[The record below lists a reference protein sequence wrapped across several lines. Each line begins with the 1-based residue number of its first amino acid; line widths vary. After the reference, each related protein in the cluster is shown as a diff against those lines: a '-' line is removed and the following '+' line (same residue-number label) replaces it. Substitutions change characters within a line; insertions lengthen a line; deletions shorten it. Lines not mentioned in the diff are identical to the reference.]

1 LCESSGGGWHQQA
14 EGPVGRVV
22 TARAVV
28 VWRNGRKGAK
38 VAAGGGLPGGAE
50 STEVLRKVGI
60 RFVGMV
66 CCGGSGLMF
75 GPLVWLR
82 RKPLDQ
88 GV

>member
-1 LCESSGGGWHQQA
+1 MEQ
-14 EGPVGRVV
+14 GPVGRVV

-66 CCGGSGLMF
+66 CCGGGGPVF

-82 RKPLDQ
+82 RKPPVP